1 MAIGEQIEIMIQS
14 LTGNNVPPELV
25 TIKKSYSNNS
35 ADVIKANGELLTG
48 IKCSGLAVEGGQGL
62 LVHRENSPFIIVF
75 EEARQT
81 AQALG
86 LGLFYI
92 NDGDLFVELPNGI
105 DNPFSIVNGVLK
117 VEIEGENNYT
127 LVNNDLKYKREVL
140 LWKNVVNANISNYMI
155 ICSDFVKNI
164 SNKPW

>member
-1 MAIGEQIEIMIQS
+1 MAISEQIEIMIGS

-25 TIKKSYSNNS
+25 TIKKTYSNNS
-35 ADVIKANGELLTG
+35 ADVIKTNNELLTG

-62 LVHRENSPFIIVF
+62 LVHRENSPFIILF
-75 EEARQT
+75 EDARQT

-105 DNPFSIVNGVLK
+105 ENPFTITNGVLT
-117 VEIEGENNYT
+117 VEIDGENNYT
-127 LVNNDLKYKREVL
+127 LVNNDLKYNREVL
-140 LWKNVVNANISNYMI
+140 L
-155 ICSDFVKNI
+155 
-164 SNKPW
+164 